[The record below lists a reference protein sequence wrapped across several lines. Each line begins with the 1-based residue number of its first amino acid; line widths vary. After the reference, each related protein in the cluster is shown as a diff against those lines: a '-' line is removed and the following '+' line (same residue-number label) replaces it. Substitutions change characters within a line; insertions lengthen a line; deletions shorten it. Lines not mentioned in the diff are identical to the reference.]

1 MKKITKINIIL
12 AIMIIISIFSNVNA
26 YPNQGAIEPLNGY
39 APIDVSKKVWD
50 GNAWVDSVVFPYGA
64 SVIFNITITYNKNCE
79 DGVWVTMIQA
89 VDTLPPFLEYN
100 NSITYKPDTI
110 NDDVLIW
117 NLTDV
122 HGIYLEDNESVSVVY
137 EAIVVEYGEDTNS
150 VEVTGWDEGCDNNL
164 YGTDSVEVIIAPPL
178 LIDKQIYDPNTDEWV
193 DEYFGPITKAEPV
206 IFRLNVTYVGYYDIL
221 LMKCMIVED
230 ILPDCLEYIGNEEF
244 IYPDNMLFHDPLI
257 TVSEDKT
264 HITYDWTQKKFNL
277 FAGDSIYIQ
286 LEASVR
292 EYSYSVVENC
302 AFVELWN
309 CFNCPDPV
317 ILEATDCAK
326 LHCFPPDPVFEKRV
340 MDPDTG
346 EWVEEISV
354 YVGDTVTY
362 NIQLTYYG
370 NYNYSDISILD
381 ELHCTMSYIEGS
393 ATPPATEISGNLI
406 WWNFSDPLN
415 DSETIE
421 IEFQTEAVE
430 GTGCGSSPNMVEFT
444 ALENNGIINEDDN
457 AFVKVFSNLPPSPP
471 DITGDDFGYEGDEL
485 EFKAITDDF
494 DGDQIYYKFDWN
506 DGTYSDWLGP
516 YNPGQEI
523 QVKNTWDDAGIYNVK
538 AKAKDDSLEEESDW
552 SYYPIKVEID
562 PPLMPNI
569 DIIFQPGFGL
579 SVKVNIKNSGEVDF
593 LNVNWNLTVERLGL
607 FQKIIWQ
614 SDDII
619 PYLPVGNKVI
629 VEANPT
635 SIGLIKVTMRV
646 TAQEIDPVEFSIE
659 GYIFSRLVYLK

>member
-1 MKKITKINIIL
+1 MKKITEISVIL
-12 AIMIIISIFSNVNA
+12 AIFLIISSFSNV
-26 YPNQGAIEPLNGY
+26 GANPKLLSINSINGS

-50 GNAWVDSVVFPYGA
+50 GDEWVDSVVHHYGD

-79 DGVWVTMIQA
+79 GGLWATMIQA
-89 VDTLPPFLEYN
+89 VDTLPSFLEYN
-100 NSITYKPDTI
+100 TSIAYKPDSI
-110 NDDVLIW
+110 NDNVLIW

-150 VEVTGWDEGCDNNL
+150 VEVTGWEEGCDNNL
-164 YGTDSVEVIIAPPL
+164 YGADSAEVIISPPV
-178 LIDKQIYDPNTDEWV
+178 LINKEIYDPNTDEWV
-193 DEYFGPITKAEPV
+193 NEYFGPVTKAEPL
-206 IFRLNVTYVGYYDIL
+206 IFRLNVTYFGFYDIHL
-221 LMKCMIVED
+221 IKCMIVED

-264 HITYDWTQKKFNL
+264 HITYDWTNKKFNL

-286 LEASVR
+286 FEASVS
-292 EYSYSVVENC
+292 EYSYSIVENC

-309 CFNCPDPV
+309 CFNCPDPL
-317 ILEATDCAK
+317 ILEAIDCVK
-326 LHCFPPDPVFEKRV
+326 LHCFPPEPVFEKKV

-362 NIQLTYYG
+362 NVQLTYYG
-370 NYNYSDISILD
+370 NDYYSEISILD
-381 ELHCTMSYIEGS
+381 QLHCTMAFIEGS
-393 ATPPATEISGNLI
+393 ANPPATQISGNLI

-444 ALENNGIINEDDN
+444 GLENNGIITLNDN
-457 AFVKVFSNLPPSPP
+457 AFVKVFSNLPPCPP
-471 DITGDDFGYEGDEL
+471 FITGDNFGYEGDEL
-485 EFKAITDDF
+485 EFKAITEDF
-494 DGDQIYYKFDWN
+494 DGDKVYYKFDWN

-516 YNPGQEI
+516 YNSGQEI
-523 QVKNTWDDAGIYNVK
+523 KVKNVWQNVGIYNVR
-538 AKAKDDSLEEESDW
+538 AKAKDEFLGEESDW
-552 SYYPIKVEID
+552 SYYPAKVEID
-562 PPLMPNI
+562 PPLMPSI
-569 DIIFQPGFGL
+569 DIIFKPGFGL
-579 SVKVNIKNSGEVDF
+579 SVKVNIKNTGEVDF
-593 LNVNWNLTVERLGL
+593 QNVKWNLTIQRMGL
-607 FQKIIWQ
+607 FKRILWQ

-619 PYLPVGNKVI
+619 PYFPVGNQVT
-629 VEANPT
+629 VEGNP
-635 SIGLIKVTMRV
+635 SSLGLIMVTMRV
-646 TAQEIDPVEFSIE
+646 TAPGMDPVEFSID
-659 GYIFSRLVYLK
+659 GYIFSRMIYLK